1 MKIFDTVNKA
11 EVEVN
16 GTDGLVQLMKDGR
29 QVDLYLKEKK
39 SDEDGYMSWDVEDL
53 SAAIH

>member
-1 MKIFDTVNKA
+1 MQEECKMKIFDTVNKA

-29 QVDLYLKEKK
+29 QVDLYLKEKISNRK
-39 SDEDGYMSWDVEDL
+39 RL
-53 SAAIH
+53 QK

>member
-39 SDEDGYMSWDVEDL
+39 WL
-53 SAAIH
+53 SLQLYAEGCTFAQL